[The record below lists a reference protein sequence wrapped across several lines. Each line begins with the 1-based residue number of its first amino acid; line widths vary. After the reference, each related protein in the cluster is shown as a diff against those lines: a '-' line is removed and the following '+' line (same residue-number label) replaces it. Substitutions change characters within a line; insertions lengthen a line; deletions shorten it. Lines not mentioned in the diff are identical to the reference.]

1 MSNSNQKAVM
11 ALLFVGVLMGAL
23 DLAIIGPALPAI
35 QAEFGL
41 DNRNLSWLFNVYV
54 LAQLIGTPLFA
65 KASDKYGRRIVYMVC
80 VTGFGLGSLLLVM
93 AANYETL
100 LLGRAVQGLGASGI
114 FPVAAAVIGDTFPK
128 EKQGGALGLIGA
140 VFGLA
145 FLIGP
150 VLGGILLQYSWQW
163 LFLINLPIAAGLL
176 LASWRLLPSG
186 GNKQQLPFDWL
197 GSTTL
202 TVLLFGLAV
211 GVTNLDTTDIT
222 NSLTSLL
229 VWPFLLVG
237 IVLLPFFWRIEKRVA
252 DPIIR
257 PAFFDARQ
265 IRFVMI
271 IAAGL
276 GSVECAQV
284 FFPAL
289 GVVALGVSESTA
301 AWLMLPGVFV
311 MMLVSPLAGKVVDS
325 IGPTRVIQGAL
336 FIVLI
341 GLLIYTLADIT
352 YVTFIGGGMVVG
364 VGVAALLG
372 APLRYI
378 VLEEARPEDR
388 ASTQGLLNIFLATGQ
403 LSGAAIVGAVASSSG
418 GGTAGYQASFGVLA
432 VITVVIGVLALCMKY
447 MPSAASEPVAPSTD
461 AASN

>member
-1 MSNSNQKAVM
+1 MSLSNHKAVM

-35 QAEFGL
+35 QTEFGL
-41 DNRNLSWLFNVYV
+41 DNRNLSWLFSVYV

-65 KASDKYGRRIVYMVC
+65 KASDKYGRRNVYMVC
-80 VTGFGLGSLLLVM
+80 VTGFGMGSLLLVM

-150 VLGGILLQYSWQW
+150 VLGGILLRYSWQW
-163 LFLINLPIAAGLL
+163 LFMINLPIAIGLL
-176 LASWRLLPSG
+176 IATWRLLPSG
-186 GNKQQLPFDWL
+186 GSKEQLPFDWL
-197 GSTTL
+197 GGIVLTT
-202 TVLLFGLAV
+202 LLFGLAV
-211 GVTNLDTTDIT
+211 GVTNLDTAVFAA
-222 NSLTSLL
+222 SFTSLQ

-237 IVLLPFFWRIEKRVA
+237 VILLPLFWRIEKRAA
-252 DPIIR
+252 DPVIR
-257 PAFFDARQ
+257 PAFFDSRQ
-265 IRFVMI
+265 IRFVMM

-289 GVVALGVSESTA
+289 GVAALGITESTA

-311 MMLVSPLAGKVVDS
+311 MMIVSPVAGKVVDAV
-325 IGPTRVIQGAL
+325 GPTRVIQAAL
-336 FIVLI
+336 AVLLI
-341 GLLIYTLADIT
+341 GLLVYTLTEIT
-352 YVTFIGGGMVVG
+352 YVTFIGGGMIVG

-378 VLEEARPEDR
+378 ILEEARPEDR
-388 ASTQGLLNIFLATGQ
+388 ASTQGLLNIFLAIGQ
-403 LSGAAIVGAVASSSG
+403 LSGAAIVGAVATSAG
-418 GGTAGYQASFGVLA
+418 GGTAGYQTSFAVLA
-432 VITVVIGVLALCMKY
+432 AITVVIGAIALRMKY
-447 MPSAASEPVAPSTD
+447 VPPASAES
-461 AASN
+461 